1 MTAPVTVQ
9 PTQTTSKRTPDR
21 HGGVQWY
28 CNVYDIGDDD
38 LARSYDPKKVA
49 KGIRTPKLPDVDG
62 QFECLLK
69 RVKREKTEAGGVVL
83 FEFKFEV
90 TKSST
95 ELVSEGA
102 CYTLAHFPGSGSV
115 RNGIF
120 WEKLTPFMLALRG
133 ESTLAADFNAAEAL
147 AEFKKL
153 CDDDAELELDL
164 GFRLTRKLEPAR
176 KDKKTGKYKPT
187 QVNDDGSPKIFAND
201 TYLSVIVEPAPAVA

>member
-1 MTAPVTVQ
+1 M
-9 PTQTTSKRTPDR
+9 
-21 HGGVQWY
+21 
-28 CNVYDIGDDD
+28 YDIGDDD

-49 KGIRTPKLPDVDG
+49 KGIRTPQLPGVDG

-69 RVKREKTEAGGVVL
+69 RIKREKTEANGVVL

-102 CYTLAHFPGSGSV
+102 CYTVAFFPGAGSV

-120 WEKLTPFMLALRG
+120 WEKITPFMLALRG
-133 ESTLAADFNAAEAL
+133 EANLTADFNAAEAL
-147 AEFKKL
+147 AEFKKM

-164 GFRLTRKLEPAR
+164 PFRMARKLEPAR

-201 TYLSVIVEPAPAVA
+201 TFLLALDETPAPAPAAA